1 MIKDDIANAVVQTPS
16 SSSSQYQPVIVG
28 GLTKYEHFLG
38 LAFQGVIA
46 SQPRAG
52 YIEPRKAAEM
62 AMQYTDELFNAVNH
76 LPMESDG

>member
-1 MIKDDIANAVVQTPS
+1 MIKEDGAGPLFEPDESHKMNKGFVTN
-16 SSSSQYQPVIVG
+16 

-52 YIEPRKAAEM
+52 YIEPRKAAEL
-62 AMQYTDELFNAVNH
+62 AMQYTDELFNAVNM
-76 LPMESDG
+76 LPMQSNG

>member
-1 MIKDDIANAVVQTPS
+1 MNKDEGASPLF
-16 SSSSQYQPVIVG
+16 QPDESHKTNRGYVEN

-62 AMQYTDELFNAVNH
+62 AMQYTEELFNAVNQ
-76 LPMESDG
+76 LPEGS

>member
-1 MIKDDIANAVVQTPS
+1 MIKDELANPTVEE
-16 SSSSQYQPVIVG
+16 QPTMQAPPPIVSG

-76 LPMESDG
+76 LPMQSNG

>member
-1 MIKDDIANAVVQTPS
+1 MIKDDVAGTLFEPDESHKSNRGITCT
-16 SSSSQYQPVIVG
+16 

-52 YIEPRKAAEM
+52 YIEPRKAAEL

-76 LPMESDG
+76 LPMQSNG

>member
-1 MIKDDIANAVVQTPS
+1 MVKDES
-16 SSSSQYQPVIVG
+16 SIPFVEQSVTHQQNPPMVTL

-62 AMQYTDELFNAVNH
+62 AMQYTEELFNAVNQ
-76 LPMESDG
+76 LPEGS